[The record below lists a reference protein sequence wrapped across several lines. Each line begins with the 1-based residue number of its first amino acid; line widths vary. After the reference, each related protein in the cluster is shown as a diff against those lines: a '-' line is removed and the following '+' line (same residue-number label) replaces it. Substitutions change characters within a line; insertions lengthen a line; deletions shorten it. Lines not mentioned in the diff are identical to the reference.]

1 MKASALMAHWQQEYG
16 DPVAE
21 HHYPV
26 SLNIKDAARVEA
38 LLDMF
43 PGLSRERLLA
53 DLVQAALN
61 DLTSGFP
68 YVAGNTIVARD
79 EEGFPLYE
87 DIGPTPTFLALSRKH
102 LARMDPGQH

>member
-102 LARMDPGQH
+102 RARMDPGQH

>member
-1 MKASALMAHWQQEYG
+1 IPFHSTSRMPPGWRRYWICFPVCRESDYWQT
-16 DPVAE
+16 
-21 HHYPV
+21 
-26 SLNIKDAARVEA
+26 
-38 LLDMF
+38 
-43 PGLSRERLLA
+43 
-53 DLVQAALN
+53 LVQAALN

>member
-53 DLVQAALN
+53 DLGTGGIKRSDQRFSLCRWQHDCCTGRRRISAL
-61 DLTSGFP
+61 
-68 YVAGNTIVARD
+68 
-79 EEGFPLYE
+79 
-87 DIGPTPTFLALSRKH
+87 
-102 LARMDPGQH
+102 